1 MSNNLIK
8 LILISCALFSH
19 VVFAADMA
27 KQAPNQVLFKN
38 VNVFNGTDN
47 KLYKNHSVLV
57 EGNIIKA
64 ISASEI
70 KTNATVIDGGGRTL
84 MPGLIDMHTPYG
96 QLTRL

>member
-1 MSNNLIK
+1 
-8 LILISCALFSH
+8 
-19 VVFAADMA
+19 MA

-84 MPGLIDMHTPYG
+84 MPGLIDMHTPFG
-96 QLTRL
+96 QKTRNSGWQYKKTQPPDFQKQI